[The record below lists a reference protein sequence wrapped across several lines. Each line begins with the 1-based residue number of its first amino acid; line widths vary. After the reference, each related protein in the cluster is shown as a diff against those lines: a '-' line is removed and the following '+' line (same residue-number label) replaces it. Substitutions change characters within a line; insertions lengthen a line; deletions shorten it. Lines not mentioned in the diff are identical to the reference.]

1 MSKLTAEEFATKQAT
16 RLKQATQD
24 MADGVNKVT
33 ENPAKKAADKKDKW
47 LAGIQR
53 AHQNGKF
60 VNGLNRVTLDSWK
73 KAMIEKGVPRVAQ
86 GIDAAHDKVV
96 DFANQLLPFQDNL
109 KNTVNKMPDVTLE
122 DSINRMVSWTRG
134 MSKFTRK

>member
-1 MSKLTAEEFATKQAT
+1 
-16 RLKQATQD
+16 
-24 MADGVNKVT
+24 
-33 ENPAKKAADKKDKW
+33 
-47 LAGIQR
+47 
-53 AHQNGKF
+53 
-60 VNGLNRVTLDSWK
+60 
-73 KAMIEKGVPRVAQ
+73 MIEKGVPRVAQ

-109 KNTVNKMPDVTLE
+109 KQTVNKMPDVTLE

>member
-1 MSKLTAEEFATKQAT
+1 MAKLTAEEFATKQAT
-16 RLKQATQD
+16 RLKAATQD

-33 ENPAKKAADKKDKW
+33 ENPAKKAADKADKW

-53 AHQNGKF
+53 AHQNKKF
-60 VNGLNRVTLDSWK
+60 QKGLGRVTLDGWK
-73 KAMIEKGVPRVAQ
+73 KDMIEKGVPRVAQ

-109 KNTVNKMPDVTLE
+109 KQTISKMPDVTLE
-122 DSINRMVSWTRG
+122 DSISRMTSWVRG
-134 MSKFTRK
+134 MSKFQRK